1 MTELIFTYA
10 RYTDHKPDLP
20 EAFRLED
27 QRPSWTTDEK
37 WQRTIQSLWMD
48 VTSPQEIATSA
59 YMHLQFVEDMIAI
72 HCDGPQT
79 VPELC
84 ETWLAQKWEDAQS
97 KIWKDLVAKAW
108 QTDVCSEAPSYF
120 RPSLCLLSS
129 DWMIANGF
137 DIDPATSVDSLT
149 FAENPSLVQ
158 VSYQPP
164 YTWNASY
171 SD

>member
-1 MTELIFTYA
+1 MSELIFSYA
-10 RYTDHKPDLP
+10 RFKDRKPELP
-20 EAFRLED
+20 ESFRLED
-27 QRPSWTTDEK
+27 LQPNWTSDEQ
-37 WQRTIQSLWMD
+37 WLLTMQSLQMEP
-48 VTSPQEIATSA
+48 TNPQETTKSA
-59 YMHLQFVEDMIAI
+59 YMHLRFVEDIIAI

-84 ETWLAQKWEDAQS
+84 ETWLAQKWEES
-97 KIWKDLVAKAW
+97 KSEMWKDLVSKAW

-129 DWMIANGF
+129 EWMKANGF
-137 DIDPATSVDSLT
+137 ENNPATSVDSLT

-158 VSYQPP
+158 VTYQPP

>member
-10 RYTDHKPDLP
+10 RFTDHGPDLP
-20 EAFRLED
+20 GAFRPED
-27 QRPSWTTDEK
+27 QQPSWTTDEK
-37 WQRTIQSLWMD
+37 WQRTMQSLRMD
-48 VTSPQEIATSA
+48 GTSPQEITQSA

-84 ETWLAQKWEDAQS
+84 ETWLAKKWEES
-97 KIWKDLVAKAW
+97 KSKMWKDLVAKAW
-108 QTDVCSEAPSYF
+108 QTDVWSEAPCYF

-129 DWMIANGF
+129 EWMKANGF
-137 DIDPATSVDSLT
+137 EIDPSTSEDSLT
-149 FAENPSLVQ
+149 FAENPPLVQ
-158 VSYQPP
+158 VTYQPP